1 MTQGGRVGQGSPG
14 NNQPDKKDKKMQIN
28 VNKWQLS
35 RLKNMKWHWSQLLPA
50 VLCSLDEVVIYCSA
64 HLEPSV
70 VSEMKL
76 LSFDWLTPVFP
87 AVRLHVILVVIAI
100 PVVIVPGDLTHAVC
114 VETGV
119 KGGGVSKVELSDFGI
134 KPINFLNLILIV
146 AGLSSIVVKPR
157 YLWWI

>member
-35 RLKNMKWHWSQLLPA
+35 RLKKNMKWHWSQLLPA

-87 AVRLHVILVVIAI
+87 AVRLHVILVVIAV
-100 PVVIVPGDLTHAVC
+100 PVVIVPGDLTHAVR

-119 KGGGVSKVELSDFGI
+119 KRGGVSKVELSDFGI

-146 AGLSSIVVKPR
+146 LRLSFIFLEPC
-157 YLWWI
+157 